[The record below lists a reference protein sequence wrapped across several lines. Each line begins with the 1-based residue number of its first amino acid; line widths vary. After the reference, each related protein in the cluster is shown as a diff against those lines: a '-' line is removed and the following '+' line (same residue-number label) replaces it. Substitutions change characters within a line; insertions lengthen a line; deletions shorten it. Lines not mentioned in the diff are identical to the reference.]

1 MSSLA
6 LVTGGSSGI
15 GRAIA
20 HRLAKRGHTLLLV
33 GDRPHELDSAAQELH
48 QAHGAVCHTLCC
60 DLAAPDAA
68 QRVFDHCNGQ
78 GLEVDIL
85 VNNAGMLV
93 FSEAVLAPVL
103 RAEAILRLH
112 MHTPTMLCR
121 LFGERMRARGRGFIL
136 NVSSISA
143 VMPYPG
149 ISLYGPTKTYM
160 RYFTRALRNELKGHG
175 VHVTC
180 LLPGAT
186 ETGLYD
192 PQRVN
197 IPLAKRLGVM
207 HTADF
212 VAERGA
218 RALYRNRA
226 ECIPGWLNRLTVAL
240 LPWAPSAV
248 IRFIHHRT
256 DLLDQGRNALG

>member
-1 MSSLA
+1 MSGLA
-6 LVTGGSSGI
+6 LITGGSSGI
-15 GRAIA
+15 GLALA
-20 HRLAKRGHTLLLV
+20 HRLAQRGHDLLLV
-33 GDRPHELDSAAQELH
+33 GDRPQELASAALELQRTH
-48 QAHGAVCHTLCC
+48 VTACHTLCC
-60 DLAAPDAA
+60 DLAATDAA
-68 QRVFDHCNGQ
+68 QRVHAHCEEH

-93 FSEAVLAPVL
+93 FAEAVLAPL
-103 RAEAILRLH
+103 PRTEAILLLH

-121 LFGERMRARGRGFIL
+121 LFGERMRANGRGHIL

-175 VHVTC
+175 VNVCC

-192 PQRVN
+192 PQRIN

-207 HTADF
+207 HTAQF
-212 VAERGA
+212 VAQRGVD
-218 RALYRNRA
+218 ALFSGRA
-226 ECIPGWLNRLTVAL
+226 ECIPGWVNRLTVAL
-240 LPWAPSAV
+240 LPWVPSAI
-248 IRFIHHRT
+248 IRLIHHRT
-256 DLLDQGRNALG
+256 GLVERGRSSLG